1 MIKCGNYFKKIL
13 KENFIY
19 FCHIFHKSIVLYK
32 EGGRFMGIQ
41 LLRTDSC
48 VSEIISKHA
57 DLVYRLC
64 MVYLKRKE
72 DAEDA
77 FQNIFIKLFE
87 KDHDFDDDEHL
98 KAWLIK
104 CTTNHCKNSLKSYW
118 NRFRV
123 SIDDIV
129 ISTEDKRQGEVT
141 KYVMKLPVKYKS
153 VMYLY
158 YYEGYSTIEISKILN
173 IKDATV
179 RMRLRRGRERL
190 KKDLNKGGFEH
201 ERYEF

>member
-1 MIKCGNYFKKIL
+1 MSFVL
-13 KENFIY
+13 FI
-19 FCHIFHKSIVLYK
+19 

-48 VSEIISKHA
+48 VSETISKHA

-64 MVYLKRKE
+64 MVYLKNKE

-87 KDHDFDDDEHL
+87 KNHNFNDDEQL

-104 CTTNHCKNSLKSYW
+104 STTNHCKNTMKSYW
-118 NRFRV
+118 NGFRV
-123 SIDDIV
+123 FIDDIV
-129 ISTEDKRQGEVT
+129 LHKEDKQQGKLSEH
-141 KYVMKLPVKYKS
+141 VMKLPIKYKS

-158 YYEGYSTIEISKILN
+158 YYEGYSILEISKILN
-173 IKDATV
+173 IKDEKV
-179 RMRLRRGRERL
+179 RMRLRRGREL
-190 KKDLNKGGFEH
+190 VKKDINK
-201 ERYEF
+201 

>member
-1 MIKCGNYFKKIL
+1 
-13 KENFIY
+13 
-19 FCHIFHKSIVLYK
+19 
-32 EGGRFMGIQ
+32 MGIQ

-57 DLVYRLC
+57 DLVFRLC
-64 MVYLKRKE
+64 LLYLKNRA

-77 FQNIFIKLFE
+77 FQNIFMKLFE
-87 KDHDFDDDEHL
+87 KDLNFNDEEHL

-104 CTTNHCKNSLKSYW
+104 CTTNHCKNTLTSYW

-129 ISTEDKRQGEVT
+129 LPIVDKQEGELVR
-141 KYVMKLPVKYKS
+141 YVMKLPLKYKS
-153 VMYLY
+153 VIYLY
-158 YYEGYSTIEISKILN
+158 YYEGYSTLEISKILD

-179 RMRLRRGRERL
+179 RAHLKRGRELL
-190 KKDLNKGGFEH
+190 KKDLQNGGFEY
-201 ERYEF
+201 EGYEF